1 MIKNFSLFKTKEK
14 KKPNSPDYSIT
25 IKVNDKFI
33 TVGAGWIKEAKD
45 KSKYLSCKLS
55 DGYKDLAGFHIERD
69 TVVAE
74 NNASLKMVDAMDI
87 PFM

>member
-14 KKPNSPDYSIT
+14 KTPNSPDYSIT

-45 KSKYLSCKLS
+45 RSKYLSCKFS

-69 TVVAE
+69 TVVKE
-74 NNASLKMVDAMDI
+74 NPTSTEQVNADEI
-87 PFM
+87 PF